1 MSSDRLSGPLFS
13 GTAVNRRTLL
23 ASGFASGATVGAGGL
38 ASAATSQAV
47 NIAAT
52 PNPHAFPLVLA
63 MSLDP
68 LLPVKLLAVA
78 ESREFDGLLASGQAD
93 AMLAM
98 TYIAAQK
105 RLSGT
110 VADLRLHTITTW
122 RGFFQVAIPDIRSLR
137 DLKGRTTIVSGPVG
151 PGRGGGGDLIFQ
163 AAARRQGLDP
173 SRDMHVEYLPVAQG
187 AMRVLAGQAAA
198 ITIPSPGSTGL
209 VMRSRMGRP
218 AGMAGQGAADK
229 PTAGGPPMLSA
240 IDLQEVFSGFH
251 SFPDKQLPLGGFHA
265 TERAL
270 ANRDKRR
277 TLDRVTRAYGE
288 AAEKLMSQPDRYAPM
303 VASAYPGF
311 FGHIGAGNPSG
322 PILARSLRA
331 GDLVYRNARPTIAG
345 RKDLAAWLEE
355 IVGKPIPAGFLS
367 RGD

>member
-1 MSSDRLSGPLFS
+1 MSSIRSSGPLLT
-13 GTAVNRRTLL
+13 GTAVNRRSLLATGL
-23 ASGFASGATVGAGGL
+23 ASGAAVSAGGL
-38 ASAATSQAV
+38 ASAATSRAI

-52 PNPHAFPLVLA
+52 PNPHVFPLVLA

-68 LLPVKLLAVA
+68 SLPVKLLAVA
-78 ESREFDGLLASGQAD
+78 ESREFDTLLASGAAD

-105 RLSGT
+105 KVSGA

-122 RGFFQVAIPDIRSLR
+122 RGFFQVAAQDIRSLR

-173 SRDMHVEYLPVAQG
+173 SRDMQVEYLPVAQG

-218 AGMAGQGAADK
+218 TGLAGQGAGEK
-229 PTAGGPPMLSA
+229 STTGGPPVLSA

-277 TLDRVTRAYGE
+277 TLDRITRAYGE

-303 VASAYPGF
+303 VASAYPGL

-322 PILARSLRA
+322 PMLSRSLQA
-331 GDLVYRNARPTIAG
+331 GDLVYRNTRPTRAG
-345 RKDLAAWLEE
+345 RKDLAAWLGE
-355 IVGKPIPAGFLS
+355 IVGKPVPADFLS
-367 RGD
+367 GVD